1 MATPLTML
9 CEFYMEY
16 EDDARGYRYL
26 RAELHATVCGALG
39 VEVVVGSGGLATAIS
54 SGIARGV
61 GGHLG
66 AC

>member
-1 MATPLTML
+1 MTRLTML
-9 CEFYMEY
+9 CEFYLEY
-16 EDDARGYRYL
+16 EDDARGYGYL
-26 RAELHATVCGALG
+26 RAELRAPVCSALG
-39 VEVVVGSGGLATAIS
+39 LEVVVGSGGLATAIS